1 MIDIDSGGCC
11 GRAQKWQKQKG
22 EVGMTTQR
30 IDDKATEVMN
40 EGRGLCRVLAVGVLL
55 AVATVAGCVFTGCA
69 LLNTLASDERVQA
82 EFNRALERLQA
93 RLEEKA
99 DKPTD
104 PEAPPTVA
112 PDNKADEVDYASLR
126 WEFGGFNGSRALMDA
141 NTRISNLTFRGNSL
155 YFKFAQGS
163 CVSLGAKSASD
174 TGSVMVCV
182 FFKDASGSWRGGKF
196 DWIADNRNA
205 TRELHHINGSTPYS
219 NWQSSWIPN
228 PAESCFVLVS
238 MSGRRSNVIKGRWQ
252 R

>member
-1 MIDIDSGGCC
+1 MNNETNMDYERS
-11 GRAQKWQKQKG
+11 A
-22 EVGMTTQR
+22 MTV
-30 IDDKATEVMN
+30 IVWPMVIAAIVAAIVALI
-40 EGRGLCRVLAVGVLL
+40 GL
-55 AVATVAGCVFTGCA
+55 TGCQSIN
-69 LLNTLASDERVQA
+69 LDERTQ
-82 EFNRALERLQA
+82 ELFNRALERLQA

-99 DKPTD
+99 DKPDET
-104 PEAPPTVA
+104 PPIVA

-126 WEFGGFNGSRALMDA
+126 WEFGGFNGSKAPMDA

-174 TGSVMVCV
+174 TDSVMVCV

-205 TRELHHINGSTPYS
+205 TRELHHVNGSTPYS

-238 MSGRRSNVIKGRWQ
+238 MQGRRSNVIKGRWQ

>member
-1 MIDIDSGGCC
+1 MNKHCE
-11 GRAQKWQKQKG
+11 RNLP
-22 EVGMTTQR
+22 
-30 IDDKATEVMN
+30 KAKIWLAIAT
-40 EGRGLCRVLAVGVLL
+40 GLGLMFLL
-55 AVATVAGCVFTGCA
+55 CGCA
-69 LLNTLASDERVQA
+69 SLQRLTSDERVQ
-82 EFNRALERLQA
+82 ELFNRALERLQA

-104 PEAPPTVA
+104 PEAPPIVA

-126 WEFGGFNGSRALMDA
+126 WDYGGFNGSKAPMDA

-155 YFKFAQGS
+155 YFKFASGS
-163 CVSLGAKSASD
+163 CVTLGAKSASD
-174 TGSVMVCV
+174 TASVMVCV

-205 TRELHHINGSTPYS
+205 TRDLHHVNGSAPYS

-228 PAESCFVLVS
+228 PAETAFVLVS

>member
-1 MIDIDSGGCC
+1 MKI
-11 GRAQKWQKQKG
+11 
-22 EVGMTTQR
+22 TQR
-30 IDDKATEVMN
+30 IDDDAQESMN
-40 EGRGLCRVLAVGVLL
+40 EGRGLCRVLAIGVLL

-69 LLNTLASDERVQA
+69 SLQRLTSDERTQ
-82 EFNRALERLQA
+82 ELFNRALERLQA

-99 DKPTD
+99 D
-104 PEAPPTVA
+104 PEAPPIVA

-126 WEFGGFNGSRALMDA
+126 WEFGGFNGSKAPMDA

-155 YFKFAQGS
+155 YFKFASGS
-163 CVSLGAKSASD
+163 CVTLGAKSASD
-174 TGSVMVCV
+174 TDSVMVCV
-182 FFKDASGSWRGGKF
+182 FFEDASGSWRGGKF

-238 MSGRRSNVIKGRWQ
+238 MQGRRSNVIKGRWQ

>member
-1 MIDIDSGGCC
+1 MI
-11 GRAQKWQKQKG
+11 
-22 EVGMTTQR
+22 VNQR
-30 IDDKATEVMN
+30 IEDATKNVQS

-69 LLNTLASDERVQA
+69 LLDTVASDERTQ
-82 EFNRALERLQA
+82 ELFDRALAKLQA

-104 PEAPPTVA
+104 PEDPPIVA
-112 PDNKADEVDYASLR
+112 PDNKADEVAYASLR
-126 WEFGGFNGSRALMDA
+126 WDYGGFNGSKALMDA

-163 CVSLGAKSASD
+163 CVTLGAKSASD

-205 TRELHHINGSTPYS
+205 TRELHHVNGSTPYS

-238 MSGRRSNVIKGRWQ
+238 MQGRRSNVIKGRWQ